1 MMTAQSVLVTVV
13 LLAHLVPCFIVIED
27 HVEDYPAFPLVD
39 YQYQDYDLPPA
50 NSHELR

>member
-1 MMTAQSVLVTVV
+1 MMTAQSVLVPVV
-13 LLAHLVPCFIVIED
+13 LLARLVPCFIVIED

-50 NSHELR
+50 NSQELR